1 MCPPG
6 RPLPGLGR
14 LTKLP
19 ERRSRKEDGM
29 FETIVA
35 LAILSVVGYYAYRN
49 GKQIGSRKGFGVG
62 RYRRK

>member
-1 MCPPG
+1 
-6 RPLPGLGR
+6 LGR